1 MSLFVDERGPKI
13 RWGHRPTRRHN
24 IHQRS
29 FPVSRIGI
37 GRPDNGHLSGNVFPP
52 VRIAPQIPQHNNRK
66 INECFFFLFVL
77 VSVSVLTCVR
87 FCKVHQG
94 RNRSSYRNTM
104 PCWVYIAITCSFT
117 ERQKAFLLIRKVILI
132 MKLLLFRISK
142 DVHQSHTFL
151 SRFTAGRMYKTRLKL
166 DIFTLKEGKIA

>member
-66 INECFFFLFVL
+66 INECFFFICARICVSIDVCPFLQSSPGKKSIVL
-77 VSVSVLTCVR
+77 QKHNALLGV
-87 FCKVHQG
+87 
-94 RNRSSYRNTM
+94 YRNH
-104 PCWVYIAITCSFT
+104 
-117 ERQKAFLLIRKVILI
+117 
-132 MKLLLFRISK
+132 LFIHGETKGFSAYSK
-142 DVHQSHTFL
+142 SYTDNETSIVSN
-151 SRFTAGRMYKTRLKL
+151 
-166 DIFTLKEGKIA
+166 